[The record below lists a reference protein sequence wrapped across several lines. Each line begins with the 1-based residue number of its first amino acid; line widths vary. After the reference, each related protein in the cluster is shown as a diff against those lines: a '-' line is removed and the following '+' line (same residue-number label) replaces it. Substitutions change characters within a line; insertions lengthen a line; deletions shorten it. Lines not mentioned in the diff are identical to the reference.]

1 MTTLTRTRKL
11 GFFIVA
17 IALAASACSATE
29 TVTINEATV
38 ARATSTAQR
47 DNASAATPA
56 DINAGA
62 DPATPDDPQ
71 ESDDGRTS
79 TPDVPRT
86 DEPEGSDSGTTTSD
100 PTPDGDQ
107 TCRFDFVDDF
117 GDIQIELIFTNS
129 LPDQDDA
136 RASYEVY
143 DGNGAL
149 LVESSIFFEELAP
162 SERVRVA
169 EDTLT
174 DEPSDRD
181 ASAGITCKLVSIEAT
196 PFGLDKVAPS
206 PADNC
211 VFREVDSF
219 GDVQIQINVV
229 NPFTETVELAVDYV
243 LRGPDGVRFGDSVTF
258 TEAVAAGEQSTT
270 EEDTFTDLPDWVP
283 ESTFTCA
290 ILSIEEF

>member
-1 MTTLTRTRKL
+1 MTTLTQTRKV

-17 IALAASACSATE
+17 IALAASACSATQ
-29 TVTINEATV
+29 TVTVNEATV
-38 ARATSTAQR
+38 AQATSTAQR
-47 DNASAATPA
+47 DNATAAPA

-71 ESDDGRTS
+71 ESDNGRS
-79 TPDVPRT
+79 ATPDVPDP

-100 PTPDGDQ
+100 PTPERDES
-107 TCRFDFVDDF
+107 CRFDFVDDF

-129 LPDQDDA
+129 LQSQDDA
-136 RASYEVY
+136 WVSYEVY

-149 LVESSIFFEELAP
+149 LVESAIFFEELAP
-162 SERVRVA
+162 GERVRVA
-169 EDTLT
+169 EDTLA
-174 DEPSDRD
+174 DEPTDRG
-181 ASAGITCKLVSIEAT
+181 ASAGITCKLVGIEAT

-229 NPFTETVELAVDYV
+229 NPFTETVALAVDYV
-243 LRGPDGVRFGDSVTF
+243 LRGADGVRFGDSVTF
-258 TEAVAAGEQSTT
+258 TEPVGPGEQSTT
-270 EEDTFTDLPDWVP
+270 EEDTFTDLPDWVT